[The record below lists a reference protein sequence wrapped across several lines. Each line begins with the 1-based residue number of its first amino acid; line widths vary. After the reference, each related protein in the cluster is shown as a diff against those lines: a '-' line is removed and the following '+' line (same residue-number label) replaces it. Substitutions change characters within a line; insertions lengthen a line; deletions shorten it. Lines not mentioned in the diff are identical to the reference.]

1 MLRSRPP
8 AGTAG
13 GRADRFAGEN
23 DVREGG
29 DGLAVR
35 TALGEEQRC
44 AEPHLEPPSGH
55 WIGFLPQS
63 PAPNASSARR
73 HECLPGRS
81 NPHYFEVA
89 QNAGASTVAK
99 PTIVE
104 ARGDV
109 NRETMFQLLGLPGPG
124 AYGQRSR
131 DWLEQHR
138 RNPHGAASVA
148 RPQSNRRRS
157 AWQTRRGAQR

>member
-1 MLRSRPP
+1 MVRPRP
-8 AGTAG
+8 GYLAGLAK
-13 GRADRFAGEN
+13 GRGVQFAGES
-23 DVREGG
+23 DVRESG
-29 DGLAVR
+29 DGLAGR
-35 TALGEEQRC
+35 TARGEEQRC
-44 AEPHLEPPSGH
+44 TEPHLEPPSGH

-109 NRETMFQLLGLPGPG
+109 NREMTF
-124 AYGQRSR
+124 
-131 DWLEQHR
+131 
-138 RNPHGAASVA
+138 
-148 RPQSNRRRS
+148 
-157 AWQTRRGAQR
+157 